1 MNFTNP
7 YACEENIWAAISELQ
22 SLAFRLFK
30 WFESN
35 NMKASPGKSHTL
47 QSNKKTEK
55 VTISNVVL
63 TSRVEQKLLGFN
75 LDSEFKSEKR
85 ITGIC
90 NKASQKN
97 MFCLELQA
105 TCH

>member
-7 YACEENIWAAISELQ
+7 YACEENIWAVISELQ

-35 NMKASPGKSHTL
+35 NMKGSPGKSHTL
-47 QSNKKTEK
+47 LSNKKTEK

-63 TSRVEQKLLGFN
+63 TSRVE
-75 LDSEFKSEKR
+75 
-85 ITGIC
+85 
-90 NKASQKN
+90 
-97 MFCLELQA
+97 
-105 TCH
+105 